1 MSEEANKEAAENGNG
16 NENGNAANANASG
29 WKPKMRPRRENEN
42 MRYALYVDI
51 KGKRAY
57 YMATDSYV
65 CGFSLCANVKD
76 AYLFDSRKDCA
87 ARRRKLKAECDILF
101 EPTYVYVAGEDVG
114 LNDSEKFSTDWCL
127 S

>member
-1 MSEEANKEAAENGNG
+1 MSEEANKEAAENGNE
-16 NENGNAANANASG
+16 NENGNNANASG

-42 MRYALYVDI
+42 MRYALYLDI
-51 KGKRAY
+51 NGKRAY
-57 YMATDSYV
+57 YRETDSYV
-65 CGFSLCANVKD
+65 CAFTICANVKD

-87 ARRRKLKAECDILF
+87 ARRRKLKAQCEILF

>member
-29 WKPKMRPRRENEN
+29 WKPKMRPRRANEN
-42 MRYALYVDI
+42 MRYALFVEI
-51 KGKRAY
+51 NGKRLYFKAV
-57 YMATDSYV
+57 DSYI

-76 AYLFDSRKDCA
+76 AQLYDDPKDCE
-87 ARRRKLKAECDILF
+87 ARRRKLKAECDVLF
-101 EPTYVYVAGEDVG
+101 EPTNVYVASEDVG
-114 LNDSEKFSTDWCL
+114 LDYKFSTVFTL

>member
-16 NENGNAANANASG
+16 NENGNNANASG

-42 MRYALYVDI
+42 KRYALYLDI

-57 YMATDSYV
+57 FNATDSYV

-76 AYLFDSRKDCA
+76 AYLFDNPKDCA
-87 ARRRKLKAECDILF
+87 VRRRKLKAECDILF
-101 EPTYVYVAGEDVG
+101 EPTFVYVAMEDVG
-114 LNDSEKFSTDWCL
+114 LDDMEKFSTDWCL